1 MKRLVLF
8 AVAAFLVLICVVTAY
23 RTATFDSI
31 QPVAESYTPL
41 PIDGAAAVEHLA
53 GALRCKT
60 VSNRDR
66 EAYPVAE
73 FKKLHRHLETAF
85 PLVHKRLERQLID
98 ELGLLYTWQGEDTAK
113 KPAIFIGHIDVVP
126 ATENLDAWTRA
137 PFSGAVYNGF
147 IWGRGA
153 LDDKGCVLA
162 ILEAVEGL
170 LASGFEPERTIY
182 LAFGH
187 DEELGGPRGARATA
201 AMLKEKGVSAAYSL
215 DEGLVITDGIVPGMS
230 GPLALVATAE
240 KGYVTIE
247 LSVETEGGHSSQP
260 PAETTIGI
268 LARAITRLETSPMP
282 AELKGP
288 VKRMFE
294 YAGPEMDLPM
304 KVVLANL
311 WLFGPVVKG
320 QLQKGAATNAG
331 LRTTI
336 APTIIHAG
344 VKENVLPATGRAV
357 INFRLMPGDTSDAV
371 LAHVR
376 ETVGDPRVKLKFLG
390 EPRPPS
396 PVSDDRNAFFGAIA
410 KSVRQVWPEAAV
422 APSLQIG
429 GTDSKHYTEIS
440 QNLYRFTPFWFR
452 EHDLTMFHG
461 VNEKV
466 AVERYLEAIQFY
478 GLVIQNTQ

>member
-1 MKRLVLF
+1 M
-8 AVAAFLVLICVVTAY
+8 
-23 RTATFDSI
+23 D
-31 QPVAESYTPL
+31 
-41 PIDGAAAVEHLA
+41 D
-53 GALRCKT
+53 
-60 VSNRDR
+60 
-66 EAYPVAE
+66 
-73 FKKLHRHLETAF
+73 
-85 PLVHKRLERQLID
+85 
-98 ELGLLYTWQGEDTAK
+98 
-113 KPAIFIGHIDVVP
+113 
-126 ATENLDAWTRA
+126 
-137 PFSGAVYNGF
+137 GF
-147 IWGRGA
+147 IWGGRGA
-153 LDDKGCVLA
+153 IDDKGCVLA
-162 ILEAVEGL
+162 MLEAIEGL
-170 LASGFEPERTIY
+170 LASGFKPERTIY

-187 DEELGGPRGARATA
+187 DEEFGGPRGTRATA

-215 DEGLVITDGIVPGMS
+215 DEGLVITDGIVPGMT

-247 LSVETEGGHSSQP
+247 LSVKTEDGHSSQP

-268 LARAITRLETSPMP
+268 LARTITRLEASSMP

-288 VKRMFE
+288 MKRMFE
-294 YAGPEMDLPM
+294 YTSPQMDFPM

-344 VKENVLPATGRAV
+344 FKENMLPATGRAV
-357 INFRLMPGDTSDAV
+357 INFRLMPGDTSEAV

-376 ETVGDPRVKLKFLG
+376 EAIDDPRVKLEFAG

-396 PVSDDRNAFFGAIA
+396 PVSDNRNEFFGAIA

-422 APSLQIG
+422 APSLQIS

-440 QNLYRFTPFWFR
+440 QDLYRFTPFWSR
-452 EHDLTMFHG
+452 ENDLTMFHG

-466 AVERYLEAIQFY
+466 AVKRYLEAIQFCD
-478 GLVIQNTQ
+478 LVIRNTQ